1 MIEYIAPALA
11 SLKAGKETVKL
22 MIDAPKQLEK
32 TELQLNL
39 ASINKTLF
47 ESENALL
54 ESQKLLKQK
63 YNRIEELEDLL
74 KFKGKLVRKDGMYF
88 ETDENGDLIGDP
100 YCSGCWDSEKKAVHL
115 LNIESSKEHKTI
127 CPVCKLELKSQS
139 LNISTPFASVGGRR
153 RPNPREFGR

>member
-74 KFKGKLVRKDGMYF
+74 KFKGKLIRKDGMYF
-88 ETDENGDLIGDP
+88 EADENGNSTGDP
-100 YCSGCWDSEKKAVHL
+100 YCSVCWEAS
-115 LNIESSKEHKTI
+115 NKTI
-127 CPVCKLELKSQS
+127 HLTLHPNINLSQS
-139 LNISTPFASVGGRR
+139 IRIKYTCPLCHNSHNFNQIRNR
-153 RPNPREFGR
+153 N

>member
-11 SLKAGKETVKL
+11 CLKVGKETVKL

-32 TELQLNL
+32 TAIQLNL

-63 YNRIEELEDLL
+63 DSHIEELEDLL
-74 KFKGKLVRKDGMYF
+74 KFKGKLIRKDGMYF
-88 ETDENGDLIGDP
+88 ESDENGNSIGDP
-100 YCSGCWDSEKKAVHL
+100 YCS
-115 LNIESSKEHKTI
+115 
-127 CPVCKLELKSQS
+127 VC
-139 LNISTPFASVGGRR
+139 
-153 RPNPREFGR
+153 